1 MTPFVLC
8 KSKVA
13 ADQYDLMVY
22 GDIGES
28 WVAETVSAKNV
39 AGQIQALDPNVKQI
53 NIRVNSFGGSVA
65 DGIAIHNALRQHPA
79 KKHVVIDG
87 VAMSIAS
94 LIAMAGDVVE
104 VFESS
109 VFMLHAPWASI
120 SGNAAKLREYA
131 DVLDTFAEAMVGA
144 YTRKTGKDAE
154 AIRALLTDGKDH
166 YFTAQEAMD
175 FKLADV
181 VKQDKKKAKATGE
194 ARVMA
199 AAMVQRYLVHASDK
213 VADMAISATLQ
224 APTLDVTMEEPVTE
238 PAAEAPEA
246 PMTEAEA
253 AAFDAAV
260 AEEVAPAP
268 TPAPEAPAPDAKL
281 DVVKA
286 LEAQLAAAKA
296 EAETQVRAA
305 KAEAEA
311 LARSL
316 ADEKEKAEIQASI
329 RSAAEIYGHLPGKAE
344 DLGPALR
351 LLAKAAP
358 EAHATIKAVLDSV
371 NGLLANAEKVQMASI
386 GKGGDEPASPEARL
400 EIEVKKARE
409 KNPNLTV
416 EQAKAAIY
424 RANPNL
430 VRELRGEKD

>member
-8 KSKVA
+8 KSKLA

-39 AGQIQALDPNVKQI
+39 AGQIQALDPNTKQI
-53 NIRVNSFGGSVA
+53 NIRINSFGGSVA

-94 LIAMAGDVVE
+94 LIAMAGDVIE
-104 VFESS
+104 VFDSS

-144 YTRKTGKDAE
+144 YTRKTGKDADD
-154 AIRALLTDGKDH
+154 IRALLTDGKDH
-166 YFTAQEAMD
+166 YFTAQEALD

-224 APTLDVTMEEPVTE
+224 ATTLEATMDEPVIE
-238 PAAEAPEA
+238 PTAAAPEA
-246 PMTEAEA
+246 TEAPISEAEA

-260 AEEVAPAP
+260 AQEAAVE
-268 TPAPEAPAPDAKL
+268 TAPAPDAKL

-286 LEAQLAAAKA
+286 LEAQLVAAKA
-296 EAETQVRAA
+296 DAEAQVRAA
-305 KAEAEA
+305 KAEAEV

-316 ADEKEKAEIQASI
+316 ADEKEKSEIQASI

-344 DLGPALR
+344 ALGPALR

-358 EAHATIKAVLDSV
+358 EAHAVIKAVLDSV
-371 NGLLANAEKVQMASI
+371 NGLLANAEKVQMASV
-386 GKGGDEPASPEARL
+386 GKGGDEAATPEARL

-416 EQAKAAIY
+416 EQAKAAVY

-430 VRELRGEKD
+430 VRDLRGEKD

>member
-13 ADQYDLMVY
+13 SDQYDLMVY

-224 APTLDVTMEEPVTE
+224 APTLDVTMDETVTE

-260 AEEVAPAP
+260 AEETA
-268 TPAPEAPAPDAKL
+268 TPEATVEAPAPEAKL

-296 EAETQVRAA
+296 EAEAQVRAA
-305 KAEAEA
+305 KAEAEV

-358 EAHATIKAVLDSV
+358 DAHATIKAVLDSV

-386 GKGGDEPASPEARL
+386 GKGGDEPAGPEARL
-400 EIEVKKARE
+400 EMEVKKARE